1 MAVVA
6 QAAGVVPVSR
16 LPVSEMPAQV
26 AAVPV
31 AVIVHGDVVTVVV
44 VVVMSMHVVVSE
56 MLETVAEKSM
66 TDEAVTEGVRAA
78 AAFGRDIDLGK
89 REREYTGRNG
99 GDQLC

>member
-6 QAAGVVPVSR
+6 KAAGVVPVSR
-16 LPVSEMPAQV
+16 LPVPEMPAQV

-44 VVVMSMHVVVSE
+44 VVVMSMHVVASE

-66 TDEAVTEGVRAA
+66 TDEAVRAA
-78 AAFGRDIDLGK
+78 AAFGRDVDLGK

>member
-6 QAAGVVPVSR
+6 KAAGVVPVSR
-16 LPVSEMPAQV
+16 LPVPEMPAQV

-31 AVIVHGDVVTVVV
+31 TVIVHGEVVTVVV
-44 VVVMSMHVVVSE
+44 VVVMPMHVVMSE

-66 TDEAVTEGVRAA
+66 TNESMTETVRAT
-78 AAFGRDIDLGK
+78 AAFGRRVDLGK

-99 GDQLC
+99 GDQLS